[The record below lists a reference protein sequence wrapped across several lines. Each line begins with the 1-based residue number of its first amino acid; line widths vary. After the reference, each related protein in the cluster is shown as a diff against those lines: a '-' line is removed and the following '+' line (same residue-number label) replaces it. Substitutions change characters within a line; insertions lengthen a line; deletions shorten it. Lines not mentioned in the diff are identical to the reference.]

1 MPFIYINKPK
11 DWTSHDVVSFLRK
24 KIKAMKPENK
34 SVKVGH
40 AGTLDPFA
48 TGLLI
53 VGIGRD
59 STKKLDEFKKLPK
72 TYTATL
78 RLGAVSDTHD
88 IMGEIRH
95 TVNPEPP
102 TSDHIAETLKSFL
115 GRQMQTPPMFSA
127 KKIGGK
133 KLYELARKGITVER
147 QPAAVEIY
155 RIELLDYVWPY
166 LKIEVQCSAGTYIR
180 SLADDI
186 GKKLGI
192 GAFCAQL
199 ERTAIG
205 PYLSSQAK
213 NPEDFDPAEITQY

>member
-1 MPFIYINKPK
+1 MSFIYINKPK
-11 DWTSHDVVSFLRK
+11 DWTSHDVVHFLRK
-24 KIKAMKPENK
+24 KIKAMGPENK

-72 TYTATL
+72 TYVATL
-78 RLGAVSDTHD
+78 RLGATSDTHD
-88 IMGEIRH
+88 ITGAIHDAE
-95 TVNPEPP
+95 NPVPP
-102 TSDHIAETLKSFL
+102 APGRIAEVLKSFL
-115 GRQMQTPPMFSA
+115 GKQLQTPPMFSA

-133 KLYELARKGITVER
+133 KLYELARKGITIER
-147 QPAAVEIY
+147 QPAEVEIY
-155 RIELLDYVWPY
+155 RINLLEYSWPF
-166 LKIEVQCSAGTYIR
+166 LKIEIQCSAGTYIR
-180 SLADDI
+180 SLAYDI
-186 GKKLGI
+186 GQKLGT

-205 PYLSSQAK
+205 PYLSAQAK
-213 NPEDFDPAEITQY
+213 NPEEVDLAEIL